1 MKRKILLIIV
11 LLIAGMSAMKF
22 FRTEKIP
29 DDWRLILVNSE
40 NSIPYGYSPQLM
52 ELSNGIRIDERI
64 YPDLQ
69 RMFDDARNDGVY
81 PVVVEGYRTYEE
93 QQKMMSD
100 KIESFIAE
108 GCSGSEAKKLARQW
122 VAEAGK
128 SEHQTG
134 LALDINSDQ
143 SQSSDEDVYD
153 WLNENAYKYGF
164 ILRYPPDSADVTGIA
179 YEPWHY
185 RYVGTETAFEIH
197 ERNITLE
204 EYLD

>member
-1 MKRKILLIIV
+1 MKRKTLLITI
-11 LLIAGMSAMKF
+11 LLIAGMSAIKLCQ
-22 FRTEKIP
+22 TGKIP
-29 DDWRLILVNSE
+29 DDWRLILVNGE
-40 NSIPYGYSPQLM
+40 NSIPYGYSPELM
-52 ELSNGIRIDERI
+52 QLSNGVMVDERI

-69 RMFDDARNDGVY
+69 KMFDDARNDGIY

-100 KIESFIAE
+100 KIESFITE
-108 GCSGSEAKKLARQW
+108 GYSKSKAKKLARQW
-122 VAEAGK
+122 VAEVGK

-134 LALDINSDQ
+134 LALDINADQ

-153 WLNENAYKYGF
+153 WLAENAYKYGF
-164 ILRYPPDSADVTGIA
+164 ILRYPYGKEDITGIA

-185 RYVGTETAFEIH
+185 RYTGTDTSFEIH
-197 ERNITLE
+197 GRNITLE